1 MSETSDRTSRNTPDR
16 PDEAFSRSR
25 RAEIRVVALQVC
37 NTKERSHASIEM
49 DLLGIY
55 LILAG
60 LVLLG
65 VSIGGGIMDTI
76 AGICAIIAGILFLIN
91 R

>member
-1 MSETSDRTSRNTPDR
+1 M
-16 PDEAFSRSR
+16 RSLKW
-25 RAEIRVVALQVC
+25 I
-37 NTKERSHASIEM
+37 
-49 DLLGIY
+49 LLGIY

-60 LVLLG
+60 LALVGVL
-65 VSIGGGIMDTI
+65 GGSPWDLV

>member
-1 MSETSDRTSRNTPDR
+1 MNLEK
-16 PDEAFSRSR
+16 
-25 RAEIRVVALQVC
+25 I
-37 NTKERSHASIEM
+37 KWI
-49 DLLGIY
+49 LLGVY

-65 VSIGGGIMDTI
+65 VNLGGNIISVI
-76 AGICAIIAGILFLIN
+76 AGICAIIAGVLFLIN

>member
-1 MSETSDRTSRNTPDR
+1 M
-16 PDEAFSRSR
+16 RSLKW
-25 RAEIRVVALQVC
+25 I
-37 NTKERSHASIEM
+37 
-49 DLLGIY
+49 LLGIY

-65 VSIGGGIMDTI
+65 VNIGGNLISLI
-76 AGICAIIAGILFLIN
+76 AGICALIAGVLFLIN